1 MNDDLFFPTIKD
13 EILLPLKVALQHAKS
28 NPAYLDDEKCP
39 YSEGTKNFIR
49 SLNSLGSLSADGGA
63 VDTTFLDPKADKFD
77 VMFKELDRLYTD
89 LKAFRNTLTSME
101 PNEKSTFF
109 KTTMA
114 LLEKIATLK
123 ERLYNMKEVADF
135 QQAVINAMTDLLDE
149 DTQKRFIEA
158 LDKGNR

>member
-1 MNDDLFFPTIKD
+1 
-13 EILLPLKVALQHAKS
+13 
-28 NPAYLDDEKCP
+28 
-39 YSEGTKNFIR
+39 
-49 SLNSLGSLSADGGA
+49 
-63 VDTTFLDPKADKFD
+63 
-77 VMFKELDRLYTD
+77 
-89 LKAFRNTLTSME
+89 ME